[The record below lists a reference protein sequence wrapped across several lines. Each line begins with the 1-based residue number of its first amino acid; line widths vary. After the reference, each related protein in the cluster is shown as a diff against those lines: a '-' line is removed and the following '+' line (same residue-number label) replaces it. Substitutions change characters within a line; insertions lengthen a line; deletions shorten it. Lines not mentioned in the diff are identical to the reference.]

1 MATAPEL
8 RHALSRQAR
17 TRGVSLLEMLLVIA
31 LIAVAGVLAAS
42 VLGGGI
48 DGVRLRSS
56 GKQLAA
62 ELRQVRTRAIAS
74 GVPQQFEL
82 DPRTGQWSST
92 LGHRGTLPSQLRVAF
107 TGARELRPR
116 PGRGAIRFFADG
128 ASSGGRIDL
137 AARKAQWR
145 IEVAWITGEV
155 RSGRVEAAP

>member
-1 MATAPEL
+1 M
-8 RHALSRQAR
+8 
-17 TRGVSLLEMLLVIA
+17 RGVSLLEMLLVIA
-31 LIAVAGVLAAS
+31 LIAAAGVLAAS
-42 VLGGGI
+42 VLGAGV
-48 DGVRLRSS
+48 DGLRLRTS

-116 PGRGAIRFFADG
+116 PGRGAIRFFRRRCLQRRAHRPGGAKGAMAD
-128 ASSGGRIDL
+128 
-137 AARKAQWR
+137 
-145 IEVAWITGEV
+145 
-155 RSGRVEAAP
+155 RSGLDHRRSA

>member
-1 MATAPEL
+1 MATAPVL
-8 RHALSRQAR
+8 RRASGRR
-17 TRGVSLLEMLLVIA
+17 PRMRGVSLLEMLLVIA

-48 DGVRLRSS
+48 DGLRLRAS

-74 GVPQQFEL
+74 GKPQQFEI

-92 LGHRGTLPSQLRVAF
+92 LGHRGTVPSQLRLAF
-107 TGARELRPR
+107 AGAREVQPR
-116 PGRGAIRFFADG
+116 AGRGAIRFFADG
-128 ASSGGRIDL
+128 ASTGGRIDL
-137 AARKAQWR
+137 SARQAQWR

-155 RSGRVEAAP
+155 RSGRVEAAR